1 MAMKRHFYL
10 TVFVT
15 ALLAAL
21 VACAQSGSSNGG
33 SQNATV
39 SALGVLLTQTAVSAE
54 ANAQAQAQA
63 TPTVAAAD
71 AAVTVQAQ
79 ATEQV
84 LAAGE
89 TRVAADSQ
97 TALDA
102 AATATRIAP
111 IQAELASYGV
121 DPAAG
126 QLAWIHPP
134 VTIQTE
140 GYLQYDYANMFAA
153 TVAQDFVMSADI
165 TWNTRFG
172 TTGCGF
178 VLRTD
183 GREDEQFNQYLV
195 IATRG
200 AQGRVGFIIMQ
211 NGTVKDDEITD
222 IYANGIDPLF
232 DWQNDTTN
240 RLTVVARG
248 NTFTIFTNGTRIGEV
263 TPSVQYERGFVAFV
277 ALNESGDTTCHYDNA
292 WLWLLN

>member
-1 MAMKRHFYL
+1 MQRYFTLIALL
-10 TVFVT
+10 TVIVASVT
-15 ALLAAL
+15 ACGNSA
-21 VACAQSGSSNGG
+21 SSNSD

-39 SALGVLLTQTAVSAE
+39 AALGQLLTQTAVAAKANVETEAE
-54 ANAQAQAQA
+54 Q
-63 TPTVAAAD
+63 TPTIAAAD
-71 AAVTVQAQ
+71 VAVTVQAQ

-84 LAAGE
+84 VAAGQ
-89 TRVAADSQ
+89 TRVAADAQ
-97 TALDA
+97 DAEVA
-102 AATATRIAP
+102 AATATRAAP
-111 IQAELASYGV
+111 ILAELPSYGV

-126 QLAWIHPP
+126 RLAWIHPP

-140 GYLQYDYANMFAA
+140 GYLQFDYANMFAA
-153 TVAQDFVMSADI
+153 TVAEDFVMSADI

-183 GREDEQFNQYLV
+183 GNDEGNYNQYMT

-200 AQGRVGFIIMQ
+200 ASGRVGFIIMQ
-211 NGTVKDDEITD
+211 NGEVKDDEITD

-240 RLTVVARG
+240 RLTVVGRG
-248 NTFTIFTNGTRIGEV
+248 NTFTIFTNGTQIGEV

-277 ALNESGDTTCHYDNA
+277 ALNESGNTTCHFDNA
-292 WLWLLN
+292 WLWLIE